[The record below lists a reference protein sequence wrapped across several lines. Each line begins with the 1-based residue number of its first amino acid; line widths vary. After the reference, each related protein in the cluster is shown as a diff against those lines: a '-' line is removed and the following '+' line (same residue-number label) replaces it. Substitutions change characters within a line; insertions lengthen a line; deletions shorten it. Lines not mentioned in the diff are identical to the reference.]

1 MHDPEKELEIPEL
14 AEIQNFC
21 YVELWLFQGF
31 FFFPPFKSQR
41 TLKSKFPC
49 SKEVG
54 FPSLWAG
61 M

>member
-31 FFFPPFKSQR
+31 FFSPF
-41 TLKSKFPC
+41 
-49 SKEVG
+49 
-54 FPSLWAG
+54 
-61 M
+61 